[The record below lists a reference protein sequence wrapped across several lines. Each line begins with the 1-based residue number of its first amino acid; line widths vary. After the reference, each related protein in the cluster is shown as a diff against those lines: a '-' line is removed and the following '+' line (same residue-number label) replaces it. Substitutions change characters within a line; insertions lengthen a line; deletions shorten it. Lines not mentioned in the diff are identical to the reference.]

1 MYITQLSV
9 QHVLLAR
16 LVCRRRGFGLHQLVN
31 QIVNPH
37 DVGISSECIP
47 VVAVVD
53 RQTDDHVNTQTHN
66 ATYCASFFL
75 QITYSTSVRSLTSV

>member
-37 DVGISSECIP
+37 DVGISSECTP

-53 RQTDDHVNTQTHN
+53 RQTQTDRRTCKHTDTQCNILCILLSSNHLLHF
-66 ATYCASFFL
+66 S
-75 QITYSTSVRSLTSV
+75 